1 MGFDPIST
9 FEMSILSENGK
20 TITLNDFSPDSS
32 ILVTNFVTRLQHKLK
47 GILWGVLNGCL
58 RQ

>member
-1 MGFDPIST
+1 
-9 FEMSILSENGK
+9 MSILSENGK
-20 TITLNDFSPDSS
+20 TVTLNAFTPVSS
-32 ILVTNFVTRLQHKLK
+32 ILVTNFVTRLQHKLNK